1 MTMVTSLQKEILA
14 KNNVQVSSSAS
25 SVSFTFEDVIR
36 EVEERREKERNI
48 IIFNLSESD
57 SRDDDIKAATDVLK
71 FVNGDQAIQADR
83 VKCFRLGKT
92 AAPGKCR
99 PLKFVMNSAENFIL
113 FGIVS
118 IVAAQKQ
125 YRPSS
130 PGQVATILRQAN
142 DVNPDGS
149 YQWSF
154 EADNG
159 ISAQEQGRLGGGNEP
174 AIQAQGGFQYTA
186 PDGSPISLT
195 YVADENGFQPQGAHL
210 PVAPTPPPIPD
221 YILRSIEY
229 NAAHPEPE
237 QRQTRF

>member
-1 MTMVTSLQKEILA
+1 MNKICIRNRYKSCIH
-14 KNNVQVSSSAS
+14 SSETTQLVYNWISNHFYL
-25 SVSFTFEDVIR
+25 V
-36 EVEERREKERNI
+36 
-48 IIFNLSESD
+48 
-57 SRDDDIKAATDVLK
+57 
-71 FVNGDQAIQADR
+71 
-83 VKCFRLGKT
+83 CF
-92 AAPGKCR
+92 
-99 PLKFVMNSAENFIL
+99 
-113 FGIVS
+113 
-118 IVAAQKQ
+118 
-125 YRPSS
+125 
-130 PGQVATILRQAN
+130 
-142 DVNPDGS
+142 
-149 YQWSF
+149 SF

-186 PDGSPISLT
+186 PDGAPISLT

>member
-1 MTMVTSLQKEILA
+1 M
-14 KNNVQVSSSAS
+14 
-25 SVSFTFEDVIR
+25 
-36 EVEERREKERNI
+36 
-48 IIFNLSESD
+48 
-57 SRDDDIKAATDVLK
+57 LK
-71 FVNGDQAIQADR
+71 
-83 VKCFRLGKT
+83 VKCQTGASHGDGGLAGATRT
-92 AAPGKCR
+92 N
-99 PLKFVMNSAENFIL
+99 MNSWIIL
-113 FGIVS
+113 FGIFS
-118 IVAAQKQ
+118 IVAAQNRYK
-125 YRPSS
+125 PAPS

-186 PDGSPISLT
+186 PDGAPISLT